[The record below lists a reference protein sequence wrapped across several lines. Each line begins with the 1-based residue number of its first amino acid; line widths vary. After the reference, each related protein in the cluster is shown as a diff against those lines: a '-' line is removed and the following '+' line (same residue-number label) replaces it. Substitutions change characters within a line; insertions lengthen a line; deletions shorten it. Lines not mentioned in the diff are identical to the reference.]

1 MSEPLKPIPEAW
13 KPLETELRTYHRVL
27 PQLLAEGDAGRYVVI
42 RGTEVFETWDTFRD
56 ATQFGHRTF
65 DDGRFTAQLIDPKM
79 LDALTAYFGTPAPL
93 PAEVA

>member
-1 MSEPLKPIPEAW
+1 MNEPLKPFPEEW
-13 KPLETELRTYHRVL
+13 KPLETELRTYHRIL

-42 RGTEVFETWDTFRD
+42 RGTEVYETWDTFRD

-65 DDGRFTAQLIDPKM
+65 SDGQFMAQHVDPKM
-79 LDALTAYFGTPAPL
+79 LEVLTTYFGTPEPL